1 MSNIVRILQEADGE
15 SLVLLDELGAG
26 TDPVEGA
33 ALAIAVLEELQGK
46 GVKLAATTHY
56 AELKEYALRAPRV
69 ENACCEF
76 DVATLRPTYRLLI
89 GVPGR
94 SNAFAISLRL
104 GLEESLVERAKEL
117 VSQENAK
124 FEDVVQR
131 LETSRQALEK
141 ERQEVLA
148 LRQEAE
154 RLREEAQARQKKQEE
169 QMQAEM
175 EMARQKSGGAGFTHT
190 GTDRRADG

>member
-124 FEDVVQR
+124 FEDVVQQ

-141 ERQEVLA
+141 ERQEVQA

-154 RLREEAQARQKKQEE
+154 RLRKKP
-169 QMQAEM
+169 
-175 EMARQKSGGAGFTHT
+175 RPGRKSRKNKCRRKWRWPGRKRRSWFHAHG
-190 GTDRRADG
+190 DRSTR